1 MKSFVI
7 VVALCVFGVQTS
19 SAQTAGNGLDS
30 CLSMGLAFPIS
41 CQAEIGAAQSFFG
54 IELSN
59 LDSLQEVDVTT
70 QQIAGN
76 KVFIVVLDY
85 LLFCRVRES
94 VGGN

>member
-7 VVALCVFGVQTS
+7 LVALCVLGVQTA
-19 SAQTAGNGLDS
+19 SAQMADNGLDS

-76 KVFIVVLDY
+76 QDFIAILEY
-85 LLFCRVRES
+85 LFLQS
-94 VGGN
+94 S